1 MAQTSISLGT
11 GASINGRLLAQT
23 AVTLEANTVTVP
35 SAAAAAT
42 TLVSAKM
49 VTGPYLDAIGQS
61 LNLVSKTMTVPLSGS
76 TQFYRIRSVTA
87 LTIKSITI
95 SGGNVVITYN

>member
-23 AVTLEANTVTVP
+23 AVTLEANIVTAP
-35 SAAAAAT
+35 AAAT
-42 TLVSAKM
+42 TPMLVSAAA

-61 LNLVSKTMTVPLSGS
+61 LNLLTKTMTVPLSGS
-76 TQFYRIRSVTA
+76 RQFYRIRAGTA
-87 LTIKSITI
+87 FTITSITV
-95 SGGNVVITYN
+95 SGGNAVIKYN